1 MPPSEIWVS
10 GAWELQRF
18 ASALMESLGLRI
30 LSTASRVSS
39 HQRQWESCWHS
50 PTDAGMPGTSFII
63 NKREKP
69 QLPAPLWQ
77 PERVQGWGTPLPC
90 TQPASAA
97 GGELA
102 TATGSSFIL
111 PLSYLSQVGYH
122 RGEACREVLRQ
133 QLVADA
139 LEDGITRGGCAVRAS
154 TSSFIPLIHL

>member
-1 MPPSEIWVS
+1 MLACRDRHSLLTR
-10 GAWELQRF
+10 GKKHNCQR
-18 ASALMESLGLRI
+18 L
-30 LSTASRVSS
+30 V
-39 HQRQWESCWHS
+39 
-50 PTDAGMPGTSFII
+50 
-63 NKREKP
+63 
-69 QLPAPLWQ
+69 WQ
-77 PERVQGWGTPLPC
+77 PERVQGWGTPLHC